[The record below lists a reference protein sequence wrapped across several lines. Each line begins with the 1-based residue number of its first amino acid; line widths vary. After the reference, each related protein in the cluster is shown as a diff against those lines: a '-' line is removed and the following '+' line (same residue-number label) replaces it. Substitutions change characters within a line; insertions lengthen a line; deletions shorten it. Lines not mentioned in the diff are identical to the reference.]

1 MQHQWTVGAA
11 SSTHSVYITLHRLII
26 RFHWPRERRW
36 WQLRRSYTD
45 TAQKTGESSKDI
57 NSKVNIRPINSP
69 SDWSDVPIIICI
81 YIGPQLTGT
90 YMQLKLAA
98 KLQFSMFGEWY
109 HTSKYALRVK
119 RESGSLPYNSNQ
131 YQVCGFSWRFRF
143 TSVSCSSASTCTA
156 KNGLNLV
163 YITHDFSINCV
174 YQLLT
179 KEERTSIILSVLSRI
194 SSYPQDS

>member
-1 MQHQWTVGAA
+1 MLSCSNRLNARVNGDLFTAGTSTCYYFIEMQHQWTVGAA

-57 NSKVNIRPINSP
+57 NSKVNIRTINSP

-90 YMQLKLAA
+90 YMQLKLAV
-98 KLQFSMFGEWY
+98 QYVW
-109 HTSKYALRVK
+109 RVISHFQICPSCEAWK
-119 RESGSLPYNSNQ
+119 WVIAIQQQPVSGLWL
-131 YQVCGFSWRFRF
+131 F
-143 TSVSCSSASTCTA
+143 
-156 KNGLNLV
+156 
-163 YITHDFSINCV
+163 
-174 YQLLT
+174 LT
-179 KEERTSIILSVLSRI
+179 F
-194 SSYPQDS
+194 